1 MFSNENVFETRSS
14 IFSSSIKHFSC
25 KCDNS
30 VHNGASSKKSLRT
43 FQAKGKSTMRI
54 VPPLRNATKIC
65 VALSLLCLCAFL
77 KAQSSPCG
85 SASGTACPSNCG
97 NGPQGFTFQY
107 GGPDYGITAWIPCG
121 NCGMTQVNIYSSP
134 ECMPIGFGLNR
145 QAIQS
150 LLASANGRQVL
161 MPACGG
167 GFRPL
172 LEPPLAV
179 AQERWEFPKHRQIIL
194 R

>member
-1 MFSNENVFETRSS
+1 MQQRSVSRSVCYVCARSS
-14 IFSSSIKHFSC
+14 KLNHHPA
-25 KCDNS
+25 DL
-30 VHNGASSKKSLRT
+30 HL
-43 FQAKGKSTMRI
+43 
-54 VPPLRNATKIC
+54 
-65 VALSLLCLCAFL
+65 AL
-77 KAQSSPCG
+77 
-85 SASGTACPSNCG
+85 PSNCG